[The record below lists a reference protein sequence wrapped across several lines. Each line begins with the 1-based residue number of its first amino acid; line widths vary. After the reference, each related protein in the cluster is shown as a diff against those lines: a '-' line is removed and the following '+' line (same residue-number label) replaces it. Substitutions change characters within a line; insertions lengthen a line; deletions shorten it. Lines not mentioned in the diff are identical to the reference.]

1 MLNIPGEFG
10 RQTVGFVTATE
21 SGSPGYLGVR
31 EKTFTTVAQSGVR
44 FRPLRTDELDKQTDV
59 STEMWKL
66 TAPVSV
72 AALAAKSTGEIVY
85 DGTDSPT
92 FDEEDDSNVFTIDGF
107 IQPKPGM
114 YGGVH
119 HITIMCGRKAG

>member
-10 RQTVGFVTATE
+10 RQTVGFVTVTD
-21 SGSPGYLGVR
+21 SGQPGYLGV
-31 EKTFTTVAQSGVR
+31 KTKSHAVVLQSKVR
-44 FRPLRTDELDKQTDV
+44 FRPLRTDELENQTNV

-66 TAPVSV
+66 TAPASV
-72 AALAAKSTGEIVY
+72 TALAAKSTGEIVY
-85 DGTDSPT
+85 DGSETPS
-92 FDEEDDSNVFTIDGF
+92 FDPDDNSNVFTIDGF

-119 HITIMCGRKAG
+119 HVTVMCTRKAG